1 MASITFVIPSILNP
15 GGGERREEM
24 EAGSIGEAFSKAA
37 EVMGDSFKRKVLEAD
52 GTPRQLV
59 NVYINGK
66 NAKFTDGTL
75 SDGDEVYILPAVAGG
90 SADLSRE
97 ELDRY
102 SRQVMLDEI
111 GYGGQL
117 KLRGARICIA
127 GSGGLGNPVA
137 TRLAAMGA
145 GCLRIVDRD
154 IVEASNLHRQTLFDD
169 GDVGSVKVEAAA
181 AKLRRM
187 APSCRIE
194 ELAVSINDGSA
205 REVVEECDVVVDALD
220 SVNARYA
227 LNRACIDLGIPL
239 VTGAAV
245 GVTGQVFTVIPGRTA
260 CYNCIFPGLD
270 EDSMPTCSIEGVHPS
285 ILSVVGGIEVAEA
298 ARVVMG
304 REPALSRRIL
314 HIDLESM
321 EFTSTAIERVPECP
335 VCGDARQEAE
345 PSKDLVLEELCGR
358 HGGKRTY
365 SITPGGRVD
374 LDVEAV
380 AAAGRERGFAV
391 ENLGDLGIS
400 LRNED
405 VSVSIMRRGSAVI
418 VGPGDE
424 SGAVSLYR
432 TLVGGEAA

>member
-1 MASITFVIPSILNP
+1 
-15 GGGERREEM
+15 
-24 EAGSIGEAFSKAA
+24 
-37 EVMGDSFKRKVLEAD
+37 
-52 GTPRQLV
+52 
-59 NVYINGK
+59 
-66 NAKFTDGTL
+66 
-75 SDGDEVYILPAVAGG
+75 
-90 SADLSRE
+90 
-97 ELDRY
+97 
-102 SRQVMLDEI
+102 ML
-111 GYGGQL
+111 
-117 KLRGARICIA
+117 
-127 GSGGLGNPVA
+127 
-137 TRLAAMGA
+137 
-145 GCLRIVDRD
+145 
-154 IVEASNLHRQTLFDD
+154 
-169 GDVGSVKVEAAA
+169 
-181 AKLRRM
+181 
-187 APSCRIE
+187 
-194 ELAVSINDGSA
+194 
-205 REVVEECDVVVDALD
+205 
-220 SVNARYA
+220 
-227 LNRACIDLGIPL
+227 
-239 VTGAAV
+239 
-245 GVTGQVFTVIPGRTA
+245 PGRTA

-405 VSVSIMRRGSAVI
+405 VSVST
-418 VGPGDE
+418 
-424 SGAVSLYR
+424 SLTGTSPSPR
-432 TLVGGEAA
+432 TRPDPCSS